1 MSDLEDDED
10 GPCPECGSLS
20 RLNRM
25 CPACCKPAP
34 DRVAEGINLPPPS
47 KHERQVL
54 AGQDSP
60 EADSMFEAKDEK
72 E

>member
-10 GPCPECGSLS
+10 GPCPNCEDGCERCDPRFLS
-20 RLNRM
+20 T
-25 CPACCKPAP
+25 